1 MRYPTNLCRALWEIV
16 QNWDLE
22 TKKAFL
28 FFTTGS
34 DRSPIGGLGKLKFT
48 VERHGP
54 DSNNLPTA
62 HTCSNVF
69 LLPEYTSKHK
79 LREKLEL
86 ALKHK

>member
-1 MRYPTNLCRALWEIV
+1 LELIHS
-16 QNWDLE
+16 WDID
-22 TKKAFL
+22 TKKAFI

-34 DRSPIGGLGKLKFT
+34 DRAPIGGLGKLKFV

-69 LLPEYTSKHK
+69 LLPEYNSKHK
-79 LREKLEL
+79 LKEKLEL
-86 ALKHK
+86 ALKHKEGFGLI